1 MSPMNVLRHTIY
13 LQAMGVDT
21 YVSRRQLPGAATTQR
36 LAIVPSSPVPLPATA
51 TPVQM
56 PRIEPASIA
65 APVVP
70 AGAAPREGRLSPLR
84 FSLAVITCGGWLWL
98 EELEGEVF
106 SAEQLHLVQAMA
118 RAMGRLAAGEAGDDG
133 EPAAQATQFDWPIHN
148 NLQLDQSED
157 AARSSLAAFIQR
169 RLGQSGCRGLI
180 LLGPSSA
187 QRVPVDQLDDRRY
200 QRIASTA
207 AMLLDPL
214 LKKQAWRDLRRLAG
228 MQ

>member
-1 MSPMNVLRHTIY
+1 MNILRHSIY
-13 LQAMGVDT
+13 LQAMGIDA

-118 RAMGRLAAGEAGDDG
+118 RAMGRLTAGESGDNG
-133 EPAAQATQFDWPIHN
+133 EPAALATQFDWPIHN

-169 RLGQSGCRGLI
+169 RLGENGCRGLV
-180 LLGPSSA
+180 LLGPNSA
-187 QRVPVDQLDDRRY
+187 ERVPMDQLDDRRHR
-200 QRIASTA
+200 RIASTA

-228 MQ
+228 TQ

>member
-1 MSPMNVLRHTIY
+1 MNILETSIY
-13 LQAMGVDT
+13 LQAMGIDA

-70 AGAAPREGRLSPLR
+70 WRGAPEGRLSPLR

-98 EELEGEVF
+98 GIGGEVF
-106 SAEQLHLVQAMA
+106 SAEQLHLVQAIA
-118 RAMGRLAAGEAGDDG
+118 RAMGRLTAGSLAITASRRHWRRNLTGRY
-133 EPAAQATQFDWPIHN
+133 N

-169 RLGQSGCRGLI
+169 RLGRTGVAGWYCWVQTVRE
-180 LLGPSSA
+180 SA
-187 QRVPVDQLDDRRY
+187 NGSAGRSPAPAHCQHRRHVA
-200 QRIASTA
+200 RSA
-207 AMLLDPL
+207 AE
-214 LKKQAWRDLRRLAG
+214 KQAWQDRRLAG
-228 MQ
+228 TQ

>member
-118 RAMGRLAAGEAGDDG
+118 RAMGRLTAGESGDNG
-133 EPAAQATQFDWPIHN
+133 EPAALATQFDWPIHN

-169 RLGQSGCRGLI
+169 RLGENGCRGLV
-180 LLGPSSA
+180 LLGPNSA
-187 QRVPVDQLDDRRY
+187 ERVPMDQLDDRRHR
-200 QRIASTA
+200 RIASTA

-228 MQ
+228 TQ

>member
-1 MSPMNVLRHTIY
+1 MNILRHSIY
-13 LQAMGVDT
+13 LQAMGIDA

-118 RAMGRLAAGEAGDDG
+118 RAMGRLTAGESGDNG
-133 EPAAQATQFDWPIHN
+133 EPAALATQFDWPIHN

-169 RLGQSGCRGLI
+169 RLGENGCRGLV
-180 LLGPSSA
+180 LLGPNSA
-187 QRVPVDQLDDRRY
+187 ERVPMDQLDDRRHR
-200 QRIASTA
+200 RIASTA

>member
-1 MSPMNVLRHTIY
+1 MNILRHSIY
-13 LQAMGVDT
+13 LQAMGIDA

-98 EELEGEVF
+98 EELEGAVF

-118 RAMGRLAAGEAGDDG
+118 RAMGRLTAGESGDNG
-133 EPAAQATQFDWPIHN
+133 EPAALATQFDWPIHN

-169 RLGQSGCRGLI
+169 RLGENGCRGLV
-180 LLGPSSA
+180 LLGPNSA
-187 QRVPVDQLDDRRY
+187 ERVPMDQLDDRRHR
-200 QRIASTA
+200 RIASTA

-228 MQ
+228 TQ